1 MRRIKAKQSKQEDK
15 SAACCCIVT
24 FLAIFGM
31 IAHWVIFGY

>member
-1 MRRIKAKQSKQEDK
+1 MQKSKKNREENK
-15 SAACCCIVT
+15 SAALTCLIM